1 MERRRE
7 IGKDGY
13 PRGLVVTI
21 ASLSLIASSVLAV
34 YLIYRIVKII
44 RYPYSTTVPH
54 EVEIGANIILFGAL
68 FFIVFLGVYLNLAVI
83 SKTKG
88 HRRTAK
94 LKLSE
99 MMDESRYPTVTV
111 AIFTFNEPT
120 EMVKESIRNNYFN
133 MKYPRDKLQLAVC
146 DDSTDEEHWK
156 PLAEYVEQLSKE
168 GHKVFLVHRIVRKGR
183 KAGAFNELINNYAQT
198 DYVALCDAD
207 YQLNEDFL
215 QKTVPF
221 FYTEEDV
228 FAVQTPQYFR
238 NSENTWI
245 SKLSMNIQQYF
256 YSFLGTFK
264 DRDDSYF
271 FCGTCGVLDLKKA
284 KAVQMEE
291 KAITEDIE
299 ISTEAVTKYGWKT
312 IYVDE
317 VLSNGVGPEIMG
329 QIVGQYMRYSRG
341 NLWSLR
347 QHLGDIILSDKI
359 NLKQKVHHFHN
370 NAALAMG
377 VAMLIMLLEPIAY
390 LTLGLPGPNAPIL
403 LTLFLFITGNYIFY
417 LTYGRSF
424 REFLYHLFFMNVISI
439 KLTAQF
445 IRGFVFNTP
454 GEFIRTPKIGVGEKS
469 IRKRAKYVFS
479 LFWFEIILLALIW
492 AFIGVKANLIG
503 GTYTIFLD
511 IQSQGIA
518 NYLLNF
524 DIIAAISSFTHG
536 IREWISLNPGL
547 IGPIVIF
554 GYFTFW
560 FIGGFYLAFIGGNKP
575 KPVSRITE
583 FVVPMHE
590 EYFGTLDLVKGGE
603 KEKEE
608 RKVKPIFVGK
618 DVIAIEEPVL
628 KKEPV
633 ATAPRPE
640 PGEKRLSGVKI
651 IARRKNNQWTFFSPE
666 AQVTAKIPDV
676 ARKLQDSITT
686 SKDLHLVGELIIE
699 DPDEL
704 LGVKGIQDHFK
715 VLSGKCGFK
724 VYDLLYCGEDL
735 KYQPR
740 ENRMD
745 LLSTILPSTYEPQT
759 KNVGVSMGEQIIK
772 KRNMGA
778 MLAKEWKMGR
788 VGE

>member
-1 MERRRE
+1 MRGRRE
-7 IGKDGY
+7 TGKEEY

-21 ASLSLIASSVLAV
+21 ASLSIIASFVLAV
-34 YLIYRIVKII
+34 YLVYRMVEII
-44 RYPYSTTVPH
+44 RYPYSTSVPH
-54 EVEIGANIILFGAL
+54 VVEIGANIILFSAL
-68 FFIVFLGVYLNLAVI
+68 YFIIFLGVYLNLAII

-88 HRRTAK
+88 YRRTAK
-94 LKLSE
+94 LKLSDL
-99 MMDESRYPTVTV
+99 MSESKYPTVTI

-120 EMVKESIRNNYFN
+120 DMVKESIENNYFR

-168 GHKVFLVHRIVRKGR
+168 GHKVFLVHRIIRKGR

-215 QKTVPF
+215 QKTLPF

-245 SKLSMNIQQYF
+245 SRLSKNIQQYF

-291 KAITEDIE
+291 QAITEDIE

-377 VAMLIMLLEPIAY
+377 VAMLVMLLEPVAY
-390 LTLGLPGPNAPIL
+390 LTLHLPGPNAPIL
-403 LTLFLFITGNYIFY
+403 LTLFLFLSGNYIFY
-417 LTYGRSF
+417 LTYGKSY

-439 KLTAQF
+439 KITAQF
-445 IRGFVFNTP
+445 IRGFVFNSP

-469 IRKRAKYVFS
+469 IWKRLKYVFS
-479 LFWFEIILLALIW
+479 LFWFEIVLLSFIW

-503 GTYTIFLD
+503 SIYTLFLD

-518 NYLLNF
+518 NYLMNF
-524 DIIAAISSFTHG
+524 DIIAAISSFSG
-536 IREWISLNPGL
+536 GVKEWISLNPEL
-547 IGPIVIF
+547 IGPIAIF

-560 FIGGFYLAFIGGNKP
+560 YIGGFYLAFIGGNKP
-575 KPVSRITE
+575 KQVSRITE
-583 FVVPMHE
+583 FDVPMHE
-590 EYFGTLDLVKGGE
+590 EYFGPVDLVREG
-603 KEKEE
+603 EKEE
-608 RKVKPIFVGK
+608 RKIKPVLIGEELEIKEKREEKGKPI
-618 DVIAIEEPVL
+618 AE
-628 KKEPV
+628 
-633 ATAPRPE
+633 
-640 PGEKRLSGVKI
+640 SGVKI
-651 IARRKNNQWTFFSPE
+651 IARRRNHQWTFFSPE
-666 AQVTAKIPDV
+666 SQVTAKIPDV
-676 ARKLQDSITT
+676 ARKLEDSITT
-686 SKDLHLVGELIIE
+686 NKDLHLVGELITE
-699 DPDEL
+699 EPDEL
-704 LGVKGIQDHFK
+704 LGVKGIQNHFK
-715 VLSGKCGFK
+715 VLRKEYGLK
-724 VYDLLYCGEDL
+724 VYDLLYCGEDV

-745 LLSTILPSTYEPQT
+745 LLSTILPATYEPQT
-759 KNVGVSMGEQIIK
+759 KNVGVAAGEQILK
-772 KRNMGA
+772 KRNIGT
-778 MLAKEWKMGR
+778 MLARAWERRG
-788 VGE
+788 

>member
-1 MERRRE
+1 MRRRTE
-7 IGKDGY
+7 KEEY

-21 ASLSLIASSVLAV
+21 ASLSLIASFVLAV
-34 YLIYRIVKII
+34 YLVYRMIEII

-54 EVEIGANIILFGAL
+54 VVEIGANIILFGAL
-68 FFIVFLGVYLNLAVI
+68 YFIVFLGVYLNLAVI

-88 HRRTAK
+88 YRRTAK

-99 MMDESRYPTVTV
+99 LMDESKYPTVTV

-120 EMVKESIRNNYFN
+120 EMVKESIRNNYFE

-156 PLAEYVEQLSKE
+156 PLAAYVEQLSKE
-168 GHKVFLVHRIVRKGR
+168 GHKVFLVHRMIRKGR

-215 QKTVPF
+215 EKTVPF

-245 SKLSMNIQQYF
+245 SRLSKNIQQYF

-291 KAITEDIE
+291 QAITEDIE

-359 NLKQKVHHFHN
+359 NLKQKIHHFHN

-377 VAMLIMLLEPIAY
+377 VAMLILFLEPVAY
-390 LTLGLPGPNAPIL
+390 LTLGLPGPNAPLL
-403 LTLFLFITGNYIFY
+403 LTLFLFLTGNYIFY
-417 LTYGRSF
+417 LTYGKSF

-439 KLTAQF
+439 KITAQF
-445 IRGFVFNTP
+445 IRGFVFNSP

-469 IRKRAKYVFS
+469 IRKRLKYVFS

-492 AFIGVKANLIG
+492 AFIAIKANLIG
-503 GTYTIFLD
+503 SLYTLFLD

-518 NYLLNF
+518 SYLMNF
-524 DIIAAISSFTHG
+524 DVLAAISSFTGG
-536 IREWISLNPGL
+536 IKDWISLNPEL

-560 FIGGFYLAFIGGNKP
+560 YIGGFYLAFIGGNKP
-575 KPVSRITE
+575 KPASRITD
-583 FVVPMHE
+583 FAVPMHE
-590 EYFGTLDLVKGGE
+590 EYFGTLDLVRGGD
-603 KEKEE
+603 KEE
-608 RKVKPIFVGK
+608 RKIKPVFIG
-618 DVIAIEEPVL
+618 EEL
-628 KKEPV
+628 GIK
-633 ATAPRPE
+633 
-640 PGEKRLSGVKI
+640 EKREEETKPVPQTPMKKLSGVKI
-651 IARRKNNQWTFFSPE
+651 IARRKNKEWTFFCPE
-666 AQVTAKIPDV
+666 AQVIAKIPDV
-676 ARKLQDSITT
+676 ARKLEDSITT
-686 SKDLHLVGELIIE
+686 NKDLHLVGELMTE
-699 DPDEL
+699 EPDEL
-704 LGVKGIQDHFK
+704 LGVKGIQNHFK
-715 VLSGKCGFK
+715 VLRKEYGFK
-724 VYDLLYCGEDL
+724 VYDLLYCGEDV

-745 LLSTILPSTYEPQT
+745 LLSTILPTAYEPQT
-759 KNVGVSMGEQIIK
+759 KNVGIAMVEQIIK
-772 KRNMGA
+772 KRNIGT
-778 MLAKEWKMGR
+778 MLAKAWER
-788 VGE
+788 RE